1 MAAACTQGKRT
12 QHGKPHGEVSD
23 EFETPFNLL
32 EETGSGLSDRM
43 MHKVEED
50 ASVVLLAAKEALAR
64 GNINFIRY
72 ELNELLQLFRINLDP
87 TCADY
92 RKVALAVIKAEVRA
106 LVELLHLGRPAQH
119 VRAR

>member
-1 MAAACTQGKRT
+1 
-12 QHGKPHGEVSD
+12 
-23 EFETPFNLL
+23 
-32 EETGSGLSDRM
+32 M

-87 TCADY
+87 NCQDY
-92 RKVALAVIKAEVRA
+92 RKVAIAVIKAEVRA
-106 LVELLHLGRPAQH
+106 LEDVRVSMSTLFELPVCAFFDVSLKGGGAAPR
-119 VRAR
+119 RD